1 MSARGINT
9 LTANDRYIGK
19 DVPDEVALPLIL
31 ARILSRRHF
40 MASGCI
46 EYTGYIGPSGYG
58 DIIFKTQRWKV
69 HRLYWILLHGPIPEW
84 PAAVVLHSCDNRKC
98 INPDHLS
105 LGTQQENIRDCV
117 TKNRQFSRMKTHCPR
132 GHSYAE
138 HAHYHSSPN
147 AIQQASPW
155 RACKMCARL
164 RQRIKAGW
172 PEHMLNLPA
181 NRGFRPSVKRSTQS
195 AKLGEPHG

>member
-1 MSARGINT
+1 MNVRGINT
-9 LTANDRYIGK
+9 LTATARFIGK
-19 DVPDEVALPLIL
+19 DVPDEIALPLIL

-40 MASGCI
+40 AESGCI
-46 EYTGYIGPSGYG
+46 EYTGYISPQGYG
-58 DIIFKTQRWKV
+58 DIIFKTHRWKV

-84 PAAVVLHSCDNRKC
+84 PEAVVLHSCDNRKC

-117 TKNRQFSRMKTHCPR
+117 GKNRQASRRKTHCPQ

-138 HAHYHSSPN
+138 HGRAHTSPK

-155 RACKMCARL
+155 RTCKMCAMVKWRK
-164 RQRIKAGW
+164 KAGW
-172 PEHMLNLPA
+172 PAHLLERPS
-181 NRGFRPSVKRSTQS
+181 NRGFRPPTT
-195 AKLGEPHG
+195 AKCAEPK